1 MGIDM
6 EKNIKLQALVDQWKE
21 INAFINKLDTELWI
35 VFTILGSIYGV
46 VITAFE
52 GNMTPVNYMDA
63 RFWLLIMLPIIS
75 AAIIGCLANSFR
87 WVAIAR
93 MYASSIEN
101 EINDILGKENYIWN
115 RYIVEDF
122 VGKNN
127 MHNAIVM
134 PVIIPLFFSILCLY
148 LLVSM
153 FTSDFNCVIKS
164 LYLLYTLALFIV
176 SPLSFWQNGKI
187 RTTQIKFD
195 ENNKYIRQ

>member
-1 MGIDM
+1 MKD
-6 EKNIKLQALVDQWKE
+6 EQKLQALIEQWKE
-21 INAFINKLDTELWI
+21 INGFINKLDTELWI

-52 GNMTPVNYMDA
+52 GNMTPTHYMDA

-75 AAIIGCLANSFR
+75 AAIIGCLANNFR

-93 MYASSIEN
+93 MYASSLEK
-101 EINDILGKENYIWN
+101 EINEILGKENFIWN
-115 RYIVEDF
+115 LYIIDDF

-127 MHNAIVM
+127 LHNAIVM
-134 PVIIPLFFSILCLY
+134 PVIILIFFSILCLY

-153 FTSDFNCVIKS
+153 YTSDFNCVIKS

-187 RTTQIKFD
+187 RTTEIKFD
-195 ENNKYIRQ
+195 ENNKYVR

>member
-1 MGIDM
+1 MKG
-6 EKNIKLQALVDQWKE
+6 EQKLHALTEQWKE
-21 INAFINKLDTELWI
+21 INGFINKLDTEVWI

-46 VITAFE
+46 VITAFD
-52 GNMTPVNYMDA
+52 GNMIPTDYMDT

-75 AAIIGCLANSFR
+75 AAIIGCLANNFR

-93 MYASSIEN
+93 MYASSIEK
-101 EINDILGKENYIWN
+101 EINDAIGKESFIWN
-115 RYIVEDF
+115 LYIIDDF

-134 PVIIPLFFSILCLY
+134 PVIILLFFSILCLY

-153 FTSDFNCVIKS
+153 FTSEFNCIIKS

-187 RTTQIKFD
+187 RKTEIKFD
-195 ENNKYIRQ
+195 ENNEYIRQ

>member
-1 MGIDM
+1 MKD
-6 EKNIKLQALVDQWKE
+6 EQKLQALIEQWKE
-21 INAFINKLDTELWI
+21 INGFINKLDTELWI

-52 GNMTPVNYMDA
+52 GNMTPTHYTDA

-75 AAIIGCLANSFR
+75 AAIIGCLANNFR

-101 EINDILGKENYIWN
+101 EINEILGKENYIWN
-115 RYIVEDF
+115 LYIIDDF

-127 MHNAIVM
+127 AHNAIVM
-134 PVIIPLFFSILCLY
+134 PVIILLFFSILCLY

-153 FTSDFNCVIKS
+153 FTSEFNCVIKS

-187 RTTQIKFD
+187 RKMRIEYNK
-195 ENNKYIRQ
+195 ENKYKHQ

>member
-1 MGIDM
+1 M
-6 EKNIKLQALVDQWKE
+6 EMDNKLNALVEQWKE
-21 INAFINKLDTELWI
+21 INSFINKLDTELWI
-35 VFTILGSIYGV
+35 VFTILGSMYGI

-52 GNMTPVNYMDA
+52 GNMTPANYMDA

-75 AAIIGCLANSFR
+75 AAIIGCLANNFR

-101 EINDILGKENYIWN
+101 EINVLIGKENYIWN
-115 RYIVEDF
+115 LYIVEDF

-127 MHNAIVM
+127 THNAIIM
-134 PVIIPLFFSILCLY
+134 PVIILLFFSILCLY

-153 FTSDFNCVIKS
+153 FTSELNCVIKS
-164 LYLLYTLALFIV
+164 LYLLYTLSLFIV

-187 RTTQIKFD
+187 RKTQIKFD
-195 ENNKYIRQ
+195 ENNKYVRQ